1 MQTRRGTSA
10 VRPPPPSPPVLWLTR
25 RAAVGLIILFYDHL
39 LTFADEVR
47 LVWRAPRSFPK
58 YAFLFNKYL
67 VLANLLAIAHGESR
81 SWRGGMP
88 D

>member
-1 MQTRRGTSA
+1 M
-10 VRPPPPSPPVLWLTR
+10 P
-25 RAAVGLIILFYDHL
+25 AAGLSILLYDHV
-39 LTFADEVR
+39 LTLADEVR

-81 SWRGGMP
+81 SWRDGMP